1 MKRDISKLKYNA
13 PFDVLVIGG
22 GIYGAW
28 TAYHAAHRGL
38 NVAIIDKNDWASGTS
53 SASTKLIHGGL
64 RYLEHLRFDLVKT
77 SLDERKHLTEIAP
90 HQIIPLRF
98 FIPIYK
104 ESRVGPMLLRTGL
117 WLYDLLAGKDQPVS
131 SHEKVS
137 RRNALSQYAFLN
149 PENLRGGLLYGDCQ
163 MDDFRFT
170 LDVIRGAIHAGAS
183 AVNYVKADSLLIH
196 ENKVIG
202 ATVTDQ
208 QTGEV
213 FDIQAKVVVNTAGP
227 WASSFNEKDH
237 LVGSSLRRLEVGSS
251 LRLEP
256 TVEPTSLEVGSSLR
270 LEPTVE
276 PTITHH
282 FLKNF
287 VRLSKGVH
295 LIMPPLPTGDAILL
309 MTRHDNRIFF
319 MIPWYG
325 KTLVGT
331 TDADYND
338 DPDNLRV
345 EDEDI
350 EYLLTETNRFFKD
363 QIWKKDDIL
372 GSFAGLRALKN
383 EPGKPPSQVTR
394 EWTMIEPQPSLI
406 LSVGGKFTTA
416 RVDALKM
423 VNHIINSSDPC
434 PLTLLPSTP
443 TGDFKAWRKHE
454 IQENIRV
461 GFDPETAAWLIF
473 RYGTAVQHIRE
484 MITETKFFSKNLVSS
499 YVNLTERIIPDLPFA
514 RAEILFCAEHEM
526 AVHLE
531 DIIRRRIPLLIL
543 SRMNKNII
551 REIADLA
558 AHVMGWTDDV
568 KEGEIDAVIKKF
580 GVKL

>member
-1 MKRDISKLKYNA
+1 MKRDISRLKSGT
-13 PFDVLVIGG
+13 PFDLLVIGG

-28 TAYHAAHRGL
+28 TAYHAAHCGL
-38 NVAIIDKNDWASGTS
+38 NVAIIDKSDWASGTS

-90 HQIIPLRF
+90 HQVIPLRF
-98 FIPIYK
+98 FIPVYK

-131 SHEKVS
+131 SHEKIS

-163 MDDFRFT
+163 TDDFRFT
-170 LDVIRGAIHAGAS
+170 LDVILGAVQAGAA

-202 ATVTDQ
+202 ATVTDR

-213 FDIQAKVVVNTAGP
+213 FDIKAKIVVNTAGP
-227 WASSFNEKDH
+227 WASSFNEKD
-237 LVGSSLRRLEVGSS
+237 
-251 LRLEP
+251 
-256 TVEPTSLEVGSSLR
+256 
-270 LEPTVE
+270 
-276 PTITHH
+276 H

-295 LIMPPLPTGDAILL
+295 LIMPPLPTGDAMLL
-309 MTRHDNRIFF
+309 MTRQDNRIFF

-338 DPDNLRV
+338 DPDNLLV
-345 EDEDI
+345 EDEDV

-363 QIWKKDDIL
+363 QVWKKEDIL

-383 EPGKPPSQVTR
+383 EPGSR
-394 EWTMIEPQPSLI
+394 L
-406 LSVGGKFTTA
+406 
-416 RVDALKM
+416 
-423 VNHIINSSDPC
+423 
-434 PLTLLPSTP
+434 
-443 TGDFKAWRKHE
+443 
-454 IQENIRV
+454 
-461 GFDPETAAWLIF
+461 
-473 RYGTAVQHIRE
+473 
-484 MITETKFFSKNLVSS
+484 
-499 YVNLTERIIPDLPFA
+499 
-514 RAEILFCAEHEM
+514 
-526 AVHLE
+526 
-531 DIIRRRIPLLIL
+531 RR
-543 SRMNKNII
+543 
-551 REIADLA
+551 
-558 AHVMGWTDDV
+558 
-568 KEGEIDAVIKKF
+568 
-580 GVKL
+580 